1 MTRVRA
7 VRSARRAR
15 RLLAVGAAA
24 ALGLLPSTALA
35 RDPRSVFTSVESN
48 LNDPTGKAIAQH
60 PIKFDTSWSF
70 DGFGA
75 PLAGDLSASDTMVV
89 GTDTHGRIAA
99 VDGHDGHALWSA
111 ELGAGATVGPFLD
124 GQVVYQA
131 TDDGVLNALSASDG
145 STLWRAAIAAAPAA
159 PPVRIG
165 VRLLQVTREP
175 ALVSFNPATG
185 EEVGRQPLPG
195 QPLLPVRAPLKHATG
210 AVVATDHGM
219 VTLFDA
225 ATLEVVWRRYVRQAV
240 TAPPLVLDHHVYLA
254 TADHALRCLR
264 SQSGHPTWL
273 QRMGS
278 KVTARLLERDGLI
291 YALCFD
297 NDIYVIDEKH
307 GHLVT
312 RVGLDHRLAQD
323 GALAPTRLYIAPYTA
338 AALVGLEMPGLAEA
352 GRFQLETEGE
362 WFTTS
367 PVLSAERVALGWGRD
382 SGRLIGLE
390 VKDAPKPKGGVG
402 TRPTPALPPP
412 RRRPFP

>member
-1 MTRVRA
+1 MTAAMTKVS
-7 VRSARRAR
+7 VFR
-15 RLLAVGAAA
+15 RLA
-24 ALGLLPSTALA
+24 ALAALSLLVSDPCRA
-35 RDPRSVFTSVESN
+35 RDPRSVFTSVSSN
-48 LNDPTGKAIAQH
+48 LNDPKRRPLAEH

-75 PLAGDLSASDTMVV
+75 PLAGDLSASESLVV
-89 GTDTHGRIAA
+89 GTDTHGRVAA
-99 VDGHDGHALWSA
+99 VDGRDGHALWSA

-131 TDDGVLNALSASDG
+131 TDDGVLSALRTSDG
-145 STLWRAAIAAAPAA
+145 STLWRSPIAAAPAA

-185 EEVGRQPLPG
+185 EEVGRRPLPG
-195 QPLLPVRAPLKHATG
+195 QPLPPVRAPLKHTTG
-210 AVVATDHGM
+210 AVLATDHGM
-219 VTLFDA
+219 VLLLDS
-225 ATLEVVWRRYVRQAV
+225 ATLEVLWQRYVRQPV
-240 TAPPLVLDHHVYLA
+240 TAPPLVSDHHVYLA

-264 SQSGHPTWL
+264 DGSGHPTWT
-273 QRMGS
+273 QRTGS
-278 KVTARLLERDGLI
+278 KVTAKMVVRDGLI

-297 NDIYVIDEKH
+297 NDIYVIDARH

-323 GALAPTRLYIAPYTA
+323 AALAPARLYVAPYTA

-352 GRFQLETEGE
+352 GRFQLEAEGE
-362 WFTTS
+362 FFTTS
-367 PVLSAERVALGWGRD
+367 PVLSADRVALGWGRD

-390 VKDAPKPKGGVG
+390 VKDAPRTKAPGTGTPPGPAVPAAPAPKPGPGV
-402 TRPTPALPPP
+402 
-412 RRRPFP
+412 